1 MCGGNFFSRAPG
13 PLADLHVA
21 HLGAV
26 DDETQRRADFVDAV
40 ISRSAGVEVEQSVDR
55 IVDDPQDVGV
65 SRHEERG
72 ACRPDAREDARVVA
86 ARIASDVGHE
96 HRRLFA
102 PEEVDQ
108 RPDAPHRA
116 AVGIA
121 ADGPQRFEGGDA
133 VGQFQRADVAG
144 VPDLVDVREKAAQR
158 VVEGAVRVRDESD
171 AFHVREVWNAR
182 RPPARQSAPIAPATT
197 AAARSAD
204 RKSQARLMA
213 VNPARPRR
221 ANTAPIA

>member
-1 MCGGNFFSRAPG
+1 MCGGNFFATKRDRNPEFRDALRAPG

-55 IVDDPQDVGV
+55 IVDNPQDVGV

-116 AVGIA
+116 SVGIA

-158 VVEGAVRVRDESD
+158 VVEGAVRVGNDTY
-171 AFHVREVWNAR
+171 AFH
-182 RPPARQSAPIAPATT
+182 
-197 AAARSAD
+197 
-204 RKSQARLMA
+204 KS
-213 VNPARPRR
+213 
-221 ANTAPIA
+221 